1 MIEVYKVVM
10 RKLAEVHEAK
20 LGDKGLV
27 AMHDNTRTYWQEVV
41 SDRCVVIVTTSVVHD
56 HLRRPS
62 PQLLS
67 VHMAKPLV
75 CALLQIMVSRWTVE
89 AANTLQC
96 TQHIASLL
104 WAPKH
109 VV

>member
-1 MIEVYKVVM
+1 MYKVAM

-20 LGDKGLV
+20 LQDRERV
-27 AMHDNTRTYWQEVV
+27 AMHDNTKSYWQEVV
-41 SDRCVVIVTTSVVHD
+41 SDRCVATVITSVVHY
-56 HLRRPS
+56 HLCKTS